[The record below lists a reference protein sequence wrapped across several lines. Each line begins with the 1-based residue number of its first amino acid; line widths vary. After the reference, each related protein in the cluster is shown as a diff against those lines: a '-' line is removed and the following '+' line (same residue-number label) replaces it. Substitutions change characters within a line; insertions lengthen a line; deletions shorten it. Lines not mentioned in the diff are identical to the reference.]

1 MHKLAT
7 ASANARWWLV
17 ASAAILLAVIACGAP
32 AAGLP
37 TAAPVEITREVEVTR
52 IVQQPASEAG
62 VAGVVRPKPD
72 AARQVAVTLKEW
84 EIALEQSSVAAGETY
99 FLANNIGPDDD
110 HELVIIK
117 SDLAADALPTID
129 GLVPEDQVEL
139 IGEVERFAPN
149 TAASGVFNLAAGNYI
164 LICNLVEIEDGKL
177 ESHYEEGM
185 RTTFT
190 VTEASAKTS
199 DRETSPVQDPGKLVI
214 YSGRSESLV
223 DPIIQQFKG
232 TSGIDVQVKYAN
244 TGQLAATLL
253 EEGSNSPAD
262 VFYAQ
267 DPGGLAAVSEMM
279 TALPDDIVSMTPQWA
294 RSENGHWVGIT
305 GRARVVVY
313 GTDRLTEA
321 DLPNDLWGFTEPKW
335 KGRVGWAPTN
345 GSFQAMVTALRV
357 GWGEAR
363 TEEWLRAMLAN
374 DVRVYPKNT
383 PQVAAAASGE
393 IDVGLVN
400 HYYLH
405 RFLAEEGEDFAARNA
420 HLRTGGPGAIVLVSG
435 AGILNTAD
443 NPENA
448 EKFIRFL
455 LSKVGQQYFAGS
467 TFEYPL
473 VDGVRP
479 STLLTPLADIAQPDI
494 TLADLSDL
502 AGTQAL
508 LQKVGA
514 LP

>member
-1 MHKLAT
+1 MMQISKIKVGSNVWRGNRHVL
-7 ASANARWWLV
+7 
-17 ASAAILLAVIACGAP
+17 P
-32 AAGLP
+32 AALTAMLAIAVMACAGNP
-37 TAAPVEITREVEVTR
+37 AAPPVVPVEVTREVEVTR
-52 IVQQPASEAG
+52 
-62 VAGVVRPKPD
+62 
-72 AARQVAVTLKEW
+72 L
-84 EIALEQSSVAAGETY
+84 
-99 FLANNIGPDDD
+99 
-110 HELVIIK
+110 
-117 SDLAADALPTID
+117 
-129 GLVPEDQVEL
+129 
-139 IGEVERFAPN
+139 
-149 TAASGVFNLAAGNYI
+149 
-164 LICNLVEIEDGKL
+164 
-177 ESHYEEGM
+177 
-185 RTTFT
+185 
-190 VTEASAKTS
+190 VTETA
-199 DRETSPVQDPGKLVI
+199 PGQDPGKLVI

-232 TSGIDVQVKYAN
+232 ATGIDVQVKYAS

-253 EEGSNSPAD
+253 EEGNNSPAD

-267 DPGGLAAVSEMM
+267 DPGGLAAVSGMM
-279 TALPDDIVSMTPQWA
+279 STLPADIIELTPQWA
-294 RSENGHWVGIT
+294 RSSAGHWVGIT

-313 GTDRLTEA
+313 GTDNLSEA
-321 DLPNDLWGFTEPKW
+321 DLPDDLWGFTQPEW

-357 GWGEAR
+357 GWGEER

-374 DVRVYPKNT
+374 DVKDYPKNT

-400 HYYLH
+400 HYYLY
-405 RFLAEEGEDFAARNA
+405 RFLAEEGEEFPARNA
-420 HLRTGGPGAIVLVSG
+420 HLRAGGPGSIVLVSG

-448 EKFIRFL
+448 EQFIRFL
-455 LSKVGQQYFAGS
+455 LSQVGQQYFAGA

-473 VDGVRP
+473 VADVRP
-479 STLLTPLADIAQPDI
+479 SVLLTPLADIAQPGI